1 MQYFHILGVTARC
14 FSKTCKVVKHRRKQG
29 TRKFCIVVKK
39 QQKETD
45 FRGGFEYAWVD
56 TCCIDKTSSSELS
69 EAIDSMYRWY
79 QEAGYAMCICLMFQM
94 CRAYEAS
101 SSELKL
107 L

>member
-1 MQYFHILGVTARC
+1 
-14 FSKTCKVVKHRRKQG
+14 
-29 TRKFCIVVKK
+29 
-39 QQKETD
+39 
-45 FRGGFEYAWVD
+45 VD